1 MSASTSAPEPE
12 SNMAELADW
21 RVFTEE
27 CVAALLADG
36 SDPDAT
42 YVIEHHF
49 AGDDFDAL
57 EKVAVD
63 LFKAGFEVTDAEE
76 METEDGE
83 EVLCFD
89 AIIERPLTLDAIAG
103 DFETLFTIA
112 DKQDIVYDGWGTEF
126 IEK

>member
-1 MSASTSAPEPE
+1 MSET
-12 SNMAELADW
+12 NLAEINEW
-21 RVFTEE
+21 RAFTQE
-27 CVAALLADG
+27 CVDALIADG
-36 SDPDAT
+36 SDPNET

-49 AGDDFDAL
+49 AGDDFAAL

-89 AIIERPLTLDAIAG
+89 AIIEHPLDADKINA
-103 DFETLFTIA
+103 DLETLLGIA
-112 DKQDIVYDGWGTEF
+112 DKQEIVYDGWGTEF
-126 IEK
+126 IEP

>member
-1 MSASTSAPEPE
+1 MSET
-12 SNMAELADW
+12 NLAEMNEWCA
-21 RVFTEE
+21 FTQE
-27 CVAALLADG
+27 CVEALLADG
-36 SDPDAT
+36 SDPNAT

-63 LFKAGFEVTDAEE
+63 LFKVGFEVTDAEE

-83 EVLCFD
+83 EILCFD
-89 AIIERPLTLDAIAG
+89 AIIERPLTVEAITA
-103 DFETLFTIA
+103 DFEKLFTIA

-126 IEK
+126 IEP

>member
-1 MSASTSAPEPE
+1 MAD
-12 SNMAELADW
+12 SNIEELDEWCA
-21 RVFTEE
+21 FTRE
-27 CVAALLADG
+27 CVEALLADG
-36 SDPDAT
+36 SDPKAT

-83 EVLCFD
+83 EILCFD
-89 AIIERPLTLDAIAG
+89 AIIERPLDADAINA
-103 DFETLFTIA
+103 DFETLFSIA

-126 IEK
+126 IDP